1 MHDINCHRTGKAIW
15 MEKAKTVERA
25 LRILSAFS
33 KAERELNA
41 SELARRLKLSRT
53 IVVRIL
59 STLEAAGFVERK
71 PGDPRYQI
79 GLTAF
84 RIGSLYLTA
93 NPLLGFAT
101 SCLDKLVNETGCT
114 AYLGVIDAGDA
125 VIIAHREGRHPVR
138 FMWTAGDRLP
148 VTTTAYGKAML
159 GRLPAEELD
168 RVLGRNGLPG
178 LTERS
183 LRMRAELDAQLH
195 AVRKRGWA
203 AAKDEAAL
211 GVNAV
216 GAAIVDAAGY
226 PIAGIAISYVDYPPD
241 PTLPASLGLLVVEE
255 ARAISARAAE
265 YGEHGHRLDSSK
277 RSPRSGPHA

>member
-1 MHDINCHRTGKAIW
+1 

-25 LRILSAFS
+25 LRILCAFS
-33 KAERELNA
+33 RGERELNA
-41 SELARRLKLSRT
+41 SELARHLDLSRT

-101 SCLDKLVNETGCT
+101 RCLDKLVNETGYT
-114 AYLGVIDAGDA
+114 AYLGVIDAADA
-125 VIIAHREGRHPVR
+125 VIITHREGRRPVR

-148 VTTTAYGKAML
+148 ITTTAYGKAML
-159 GRLPAEELD
+159 ALLPAAELD
-168 RVLGRNGLPG
+168 RVLGTEGLAV

-183 LRMRAELDAQLH
+183 LRTRAALDAQLH
-195 AVRKRGWA
+195 GIRKRGWA

-241 PTLPASLGLLVVEE
+241 PTLPKTLGPLVVEE
-255 ARAISARAAE
+255 ARIISARAAE
-265 YGEHGHRLDSSK
+265 YEEHGHRLDPSK
-277 RSPRSGPHA
+277 RSPRDEPHV